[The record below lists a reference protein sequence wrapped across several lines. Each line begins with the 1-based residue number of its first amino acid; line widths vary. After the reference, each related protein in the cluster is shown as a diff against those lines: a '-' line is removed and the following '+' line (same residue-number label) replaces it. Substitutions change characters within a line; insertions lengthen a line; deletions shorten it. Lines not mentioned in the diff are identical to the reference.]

1 MDIQSYRRVFE
12 QYASILQEK
21 YPDLTVSGDTYP
33 PPFLRMSFAHF
44 LNVFKLVF
52 IALILGGITPFPSLG
67 MTTPQFYVWMTENK
81 MHACL
86 MIYFLSNAL
95 ESQLVSTGAFE
106 IALNG
111 KLF

>member
-1 MDIQSYRRVFE
+1 
-12 QYASILQEK
+12 
-21 YPDLTVSGDTYP
+21 
-33 PPFLRMSFAHF
+33 MSFAHF

-86 MIYFLSNAL
+86 MIYFLSNAI

-106 IALNG
+106 IALNDVPVWS
-111 KLF
+111 KLETGRIPSPPELFQIIDNHILLRSTDPP